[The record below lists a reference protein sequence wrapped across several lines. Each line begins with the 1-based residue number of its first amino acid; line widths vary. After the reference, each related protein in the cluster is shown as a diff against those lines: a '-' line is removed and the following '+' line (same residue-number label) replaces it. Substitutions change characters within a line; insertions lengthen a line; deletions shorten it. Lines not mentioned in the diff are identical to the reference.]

1 MSATSIDERN
11 LLSKSLKAT
20 VSLAATKPQPAMHQA
35 ATTEASPKKKK
46 KRPIWRRWYTILGVV
61 LLLWIVVSSIMGK
74 REKPIPVTTEKAVR
88 KTIVQTVS
96 STGKI
101 QPEVEVKI
109 SPEVAGE
116 IIELPVV
123 DGMPVK
129 KGDLLIKIKPDSYK
143 ALVEAQEA
151 AISGARA
158 VNLQQ
163 KATLAKAEQDLKRAQ
178 DLFNK
183 KMISESEFTVAQTA
197 LDVAKSTYE
206 SSQHE
211 IERAEAGSSQARDQ
225 LSKTTIY
232 SPIDGTVTVLNS
244 KLGERVVA
252 TNQFAGTEVMRVAD
266 LGHMEARVDVNEN
279 DVVNVKVGQKATI
292 TVDAYS
298 ERKFKG
304 VVQQIANTGKT
315 TGAGTQ
321 EEVTNFEVK
330 IRMDDTDLS
339 LRPSLSCTAE
349 IETNMV
355 KDVVAVPM
363 QSVTIRTG
371 DTNLSPEEIEKRKQ
385 KVAERDQADNN
396 AEVTN
401 ERLEKQTLKEDR
413 AKMLK
418 VVFLKKDGKAEM
430 AKVTTGI
437 ADDTSMEIKS
447 GVNVGDEVI
456 SGSYSA
462 ISRKLKNG
470 AKVVIDAET
479 TK

>member
-1 MSATSIDERN
+1 MHQVATS
-11 LLSKSLKAT
+11 
-20 VSLAATKPQPAMHQA
+20 PAP
-35 ATTEASPKKKK
+35 SKKKK
-46 KRPIWRRWYTILGVV
+46 KPFWRRWYFILGVL
-61 LLLWIVVSSIMGK
+61 LLLWIIISTILGR

-88 KTIVQTVS
+88 KTILQTVS
-96 STGKI
+96 ATGKI

-116 IIELPVV
+116 IIELPVE
-123 DGMPVK
+123 DGMGVK

-143 ALVEAQEA
+143 ALVEGQEA

-158 VNLQQ
+158 INLQQ
-163 KATLAKAEQDLKRAQ
+163 KATLAKTELDLKRAQ
-178 DLFNK
+178 DLFSK
-183 KMISESEFTVAQTA
+183 KMISESEFSVAQTA
-197 LDVAKSTYE
+197 RDVAKSTYE

-266 LGHMEARVDVNEN
+266 LSHMEARVDVNEN
-279 DVVNVKVGQKATI
+279 DVVNVKIGQKATI
-292 TVDAYS
+292 SIDAYS

-304 VVQQIANTGKT
+304 TVQQIANTGKT

-330 IRMDDTDLS
+330 IRIDERDVA
-339 LRPSLSCTAE
+339 LRPSLSCTAD

-355 KDVVAVPM
+355 KNAVAVPM

-371 DTNLSPEEIEKRKQ
+371 DSNLSPEEIEKRKQ
-385 KVAERDQADNN
+385 KAAERDQGDNN
-396 AEVTN
+396 AEVSN
-401 ERLEKQTLKEDR
+401 DRQEKQALKLDR
-413 AKMLK
+413 EKLSK
-418 VVFLKKDGKAEM
+418 VVFVKDGGKAKM
-430 AKVTTGI
+430 VKVTTGI

-447 GVNVGDEVI
+447 GLNEGDEVI

-462 ISRKLKNG
+462 ISRKLKDG
-470 AKVVIDAET
+470 AKVIIDKEPA
-479 TK
+479 K